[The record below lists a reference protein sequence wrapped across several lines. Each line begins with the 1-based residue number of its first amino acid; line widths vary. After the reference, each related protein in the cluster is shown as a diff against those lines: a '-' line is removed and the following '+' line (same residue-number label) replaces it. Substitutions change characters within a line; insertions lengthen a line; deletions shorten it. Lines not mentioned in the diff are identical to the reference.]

1 MHLARMIRP
10 QEDGPQ
16 QSKAASTEGREPND
30 RNGPEQ
36 AERFSSI
43 SLSQYKMSREW
54 PKNEDE
60 EVAKKRTIKKKTK
73 KKKERKTRANGHK

>member
-1 MHLARMIRP
+1 MIRP